1 MWILLVEDEIS
12 LSKSLKRG
20 LEEEGFVVELA
31 RNGEEAELLGK
42 SNTYDL
48 SILDWRLPRKDGQAV
63 LKSWRASGVDFP
75 VLMLTALSDTDHK
88 IIGLDSGAD
97 DYMSKPFSFEEL
109 LARVRAL
116 LRRKPQYSNTD
127 DINIG
132 AFHFNRRKRIVTIL
146 GRSISLRAK
155 EFLILQLLLS
165 IEDGVFSKH
174 ELAERV
180 WGSDTVSD
188 NTIEATIS
196 MLRNSL
202 TKAYQS
208 AGIEFH
214 HETYIIETIR
224 GAGYK
229 LNTKVLKN
237 LSQTHE

>member
-12 LSKSLKRG
+12 LSKSLKKG

-31 RNGEEAELLGK
+31 GNGEEAELLGK

-48 SILDWRLPRKDGQAV
+48 SILDWRLPRKDGQTV

-75 VLMLTALSDTDHK
+75 VLMLTALGDTDYK

-97 DYMSKPFSFEEL
+97 DYMSKPFSFDEL

-132 AFHFNRRKRIVTIL
+132 ALHFNKRKRIVSIF
-146 GRSISLRAK
+146 GNSISLRAK

-165 IEDGVFSKH
+165 IDGGVFSKH

-208 AGIEFH
+208 AGIEFQN
-214 HETYIIETIR
+214 ETYIIETVR

-229 LNTKVLKN
+229 LNTEALKN
-237 LSQTHE
+237 LSIANE